1 MARAFFICPR
11 VAHGKPIETG
21 DIMKTAVSF
30 TAVLRVLA
38 QHTLGMLGLSC
49 YLLADTFFVSNRLGA
64 DGLAALNLAIPLYS
78 LLNGVGLMLG
88 IGGATRYAVLQAG
101 GAAEEADRA
110 FTGSLMLGGGA
121 GALFVLAGILLAEPM
136 GLWMG
141 ADGDTLEMTAVYLRT
156 IFCFAP
162 CFLLNNILLAFVRN
176 DGGRRLAMAGML
188 AGSFSNI
195 LLDYLFLYP
204 LGGGMFGAA
213 LATGLA
219 PVISLAVLSA
229 WIMKK
234 RNGFHLRRDI
244 PVGRLPALCGPGT
257 AAFVTEVSS
266 GVVLVLMNTILLR
279 LEGNRGVAAY
289 GIVANLA
296 LVALALLNGL
306 SQGMQPLV
314 RSKKFM
320 GVQPS
325 VWLKMPWATI
335 CGVEPA
341 SVRFPP
347 ITEDMPMAIY
357 VFFFVMA
364 PLEVLAMPATRGR
377 KMATAAV
384 LLINPERTATT
395 DRTTMRNNFS
405 WFPTPGMRMSFLPI
419 MSVSPVSVSA
429 FPTTIIPRIS
439 STVSLPKGAMA
450 SLKVVIP
457 TTAMASEPS
466 TAVIPRG
473 ITLEAKQKIIP
484 ARINRDNTLCD
495 K

>member
-314 RSKKFM
+314 SAEA
-320 GVQPS
+320 G
-325 VWLKMPWATI
+325 
-335 CGVEPA
+335 
-341 SVRFPP
+341 
-347 ITEDMPMAIY
+347 
-357 VFFFVMA
+357 
-364 PLEVLAMPATRGR
+364 RGR
-377 KMATAAV
+377 KKEAQRIRRFALLLSLATAGLLYAAALLWAPALAALFNRDGDPLLGEMASQGLRLYFAGFVGAGVTMTVASYCSAAGRPRTGFALSMLRGFATVVPAV
-384 LLINPERTATT
+384 LL
-395 DRTTMRNNFS
+395 FS
-405 WFPTPGMRMSFLPI
+405 SWLGLKGVWL
-419 MSVSPVSVSA
+419 SVPVAETLSA
-429 FPTTIIPRIS
+429 LAACWILLREARGKAVDIP
-439 STVSLPKGAMA
+439 
-450 SLKVVIP
+450 
-457 TTAMASEPS
+457 
-466 TAVIPRG
+466 
-473 ITLEAKQKIIP
+473 P
-484 ARINRDNTLCD
+484 AGR
-495 K
+495 